1 LSPEGQLKPA
11 DATTDDHLRRDEEGS
26 ALFSEDSVTDADL
39 SFAAFIL
46 KHAGCG
52 VSVEIRLTEGLLLEW
67 CPTCA
72 ALETFGALGKQTLDE
87 PWAGVRSRAR

>member
-1 LSPEGQLKPA
+1 M
-11 DATTDDHLRRDEEGS
+11 RDEEGS

-39 SFAAFIL
+39 SFAVFIL

-67 CPTCA
+67 CPVCA
-72 ALETFGALGKQTLDE
+72 ALETFVALGKQTLDE

>member
-1 LSPEGQLKPA
+1 M
-11 DATTDDHLRRDEEGS
+11 RDEEGS

-52 VSVEIRLTEGLLLEW
+52 VSVEIRLTAGLLLEW
-67 CPTCA
+67 CPLCA
-72 ALETFGALGKQTLDE
+72 ALETFVALGKKTLDE

>member
-1 LSPEGQLKPA
+1 M
-11 DATTDDHLRRDEEGS
+11 RDEEGS

-52 VSVEIRLTEGLLLEW
+52 VSVEIRLTAGLLLEW
-67 CPTCA
+67 CPLCA
-72 ALETFGALGKQTLDE
+72 ALETFVALGKKMLDE

>member
-1 LSPEGQLKPA
+1 MSPEGQLKPA

-67 CPTCA
+67 CPMCA
-72 ALETFGALGKQTLDE
+72 ARETFGALGKQTLDE

>member
-1 LSPEGQLKPA
+1 M
-11 DATTDDHLRRDEEGS
+11 RDEEGS
-26 ALFSEDSVTDADL
+26 ALFSEDSVTDAAL

-72 ALETFGALGKQTLDE
+72 ALKTLVAALGKQTLGE